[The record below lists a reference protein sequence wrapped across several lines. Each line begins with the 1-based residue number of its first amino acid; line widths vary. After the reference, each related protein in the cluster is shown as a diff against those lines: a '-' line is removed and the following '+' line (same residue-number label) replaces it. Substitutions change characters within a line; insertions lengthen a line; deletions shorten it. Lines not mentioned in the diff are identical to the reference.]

1 MLVLS
6 RKLGEKIAIDNEI
19 FVTILD
25 VRGDIVKLGVEAPKQ
40 VTVHREEIYKE
51 IVASNQQA
59 QQKVNTHPAVSDT
72 LSKVGNLSKKV
83 TPPKSN
89 HNAKS

>member
-6 RKLGEKIAIDNEI
+6 RKLGEKIVIDNEI

-59 QQKVNTHPAVSDT
+59 QQKTNAYPTVNDT

-83 TPPKSN
+83 PPAQSN
-89 HNAKS
+89 YNAKS

>member
-6 RKLGEKIAIDNEI
+6 RKLGEKIVIDNEI

-25 VRGDIVKLGVEAPKQ
+25 VRGDTVKLGVEAPKR

-59 QQKVNTHPAVSDT
+59 QQKANTHPAVNDT
-72 LSKVGNLSKKV
+72 LSKVGNLSQKVAPAKKSPH
-83 TPPKSN
+83 TKS
-89 HNAKS
+89 